1 MDGLAE
7 EIRGT
12 NTQKLAAKITELVV
26 SYNAKRHLERIRLL
40 LNSAMFR
47 VHGLP
52 SEHHCKGLLQ
62 RSGIWSIQSLYCSQQ
77 VELY

>member
-1 MDGLAE
+1 MCVAMDGLAE

-40 LNSAMFR
+40 LNSAM
-47 VHGLP
+47 
-52 SEHHCKGLLQ
+52 SE
-62 RSGIWSIQSLYCSQQ
+62 SQFA
-77 VELY
+77 